1 MTVYEN
7 IMKKLLVKKI
17 HMTLIDPATSGPEG
31 SAEIA
36 CQAEKAGTDFIMLGG
51 STEISSTVLDE
62 SIKLMKE
69 KIGLEIILFPGSSSM
84 ISKRADAIYFMSL
97 LNSADIEFIVGHQKK
112 AALFLNGMGIEK
124 IAMGYLIFQP
134 GMTAG
139 RVGNAMLIDR
149 EDTTTALQYSL
160 TAEYFGMKLVYFE
173 AGSGADRP
181 VSTAVISKA
190 KEKLSI
196 PLIVGGG
203 IRNANTAEHIAKA
216 GADIIVTGTVV
227 EKASDVFLT
236 LKPIIDTIHSV
247 KQN

>member
-7 IMKKLLVKKI
+7 IMKKLLVRKI

-36 CQAEKAGTDFIMLGG
+36 HQAAKAGTDFIMLGG
-51 STEISSTVLDE
+51 STEISPTILDE
-62 SIKLMKE
+62 SVKLMKE
-69 KIGLEIILFPGSSSM
+69 RIGLEVILFPGSSSM

-112 AALFLNGMGIEK
+112 AALFLNGMVMEK

-139 RVGNAMLIDR
+139 RVGKAMLIDR

-160 TAEYFGMKLVYFE
+160 AAEYFGMKLVYFE

-181 VSTAVISKA
+181 VSTTVISKA

-203 IRNANTAEHIAKA
+203 IRDANTAEHIAKA
-216 GADIIVTGTVV
+216 GADIIVTGTVA
-227 EKASDVFLT
+227 EKASDVFLA

-247 KQN
+247 RQN